1 MADPSQAAAA
11 APAAAAAA
19 AAAAGAA
26 AQAAPLPEMEE
37 PAQALPM
44 QGWGQQLAGGLGQG
58 LPSLG
63 QLPCAW
69 GAQLLAQ
76 VPVGQAVTQQEGGVG
91 HQVTLEPCWWGVRPG
106 GGWAVADVA
115 AVAKPA
121 GAASGNLTGHLA
133 EAAEAAAAAQASSG
147 HQRAV
152 QCSVH
157 AAAHPDTEH
166 KVHQLH
172 CVMQGTRS
180 LCHHG
185 DTSVQQAAC
194 GCRAVVKHRLQIS
207 ATTSAESLARAQSV
221 FYSRCVNCMHL

>member
-19 AAAAGAA
+19 A
-26 AQAAPLPEMEE
+26 QAAPLPKTEE

-44 QGWGQQLAGGLGQG
+44 QGWGQQLAGGLGLG
-58 LPSLG
+58 LPSLV

-69 GAQLLAQ
+69 VAQLLAQ
-76 VPVGQAVTQQEGGVG
+76 IPVGQAATQQEGGVV
-91 HQVTLEPCWWGVRPG
+91 HQVILEPCWWGVRPG

-121 GAASGNLTGHLA
+121 GAASGNLTGHPA
-133 EAAEAAAAAQASSG
+133 EAAETAAAQASSV

-157 AAAHPDTEH
+157 AAAHPETENDVNNCAQSNAGTLGH
-166 KVHQLH
+166 CPRKVTHQCIRLL
-172 CVMQGTRS
+172 VGDMQSIVT
-180 LCHHG
+180 
-185 DTSVQQAAC
+185 D
-194 GCRAVVKHRLQIS
+194 
-207 ATTSAESLARAQSV
+207 SAEVLAHAQNVSRASS
-221 FYSRCVNCMHL
+221 YSSKQLTQREVCWRCCCCC